1 MNSQIVDYPAGTI
14 IWVKNAVISTGA
26 RGKKL
31 AEVTGYRLDG
41 TITYLLYKEVQTEQ
55 ESTLPIMFM
64 DALIEKAGD
73 NASLVYGK

>member
-1 MNSQIVDYPAGTI
+1 MAQQILNYPVGTV
-14 IWVKNAVISTGA
+14 IWVKNSNITGL

-41 TITYLLYKEVQTEQ
+41 NITYLLYKEVQTDK

-64 DALIEKAGD
+64 EALIERAGN
-73 NASLVYGK
+73 NASLVYGKN